1 MLKTTC
7 ISVRLR
13 GTDID
18 KIKSIARR
26 LDVSDSEIFRFGIR
40 LAMSRLLPLLDE
52 KACGFRVLP
61 VFVEND
67 AELVRHFDMDATHL
81 ERVINAQC
89 AGRRQPR
96 RSGRSQPTH
105 AAWPAIGLPA
115 PAPAGTGRRIGGRTG
130 GLESTCA
137 VISTANTG
145 AASTTSK
152 TTLWTKLT
160 VQQRRNCCI
169 SLNLSSTKTINATK
183 YFYHSK

>member
-89 AGRRQPR
+89 VDDASRVDQADLNLL
-96 RSGRSQPTH
+96 TLH
-105 AAWPAIGLPA
+105 GLPSDYLRLRLQELVGESVEGQAVWKALRSYLYRKYGRGIDTVENHPLDEAHGSAA
-115 PAPAGTGRRIGGRTG
+115 PILLR
-130 GLESTCA
+130 
-137 VISTANTG
+137 
-145 AASTTSK
+145 
-152 TTLWTKLT
+152 
-160 VQQRRNCCI
+160 
-169 SLNLSSTKTINATK
+169 SS
-183 YFYHSK
+183 